1 MGYAFSIGG
10 IIVFVSFAV
19 VSGIMMIT
27 VSRAVGGAKKNFS
40 LPRISAPAKVV
51 SKRRYAVSEKT
62 KTYFITFEYKTGDRA
77 EYRVSSDAYMYFAE
91 GDEGT
96 ITVRGTEFISFVI

>member
-1 MGYAFSIGG
+1 
-10 IIVFVSFAV
+10 
-19 VSGIMMIT
+19 MMIA
-27 VSRAVGGAKKNFS
+27 VSRAVGCAKKNFS

>member
-19 VSGIMMIT
+19 VIVIMMIT

-51 SKRRYAVSEKT
+51 S
-62 KTYFITFEYKTGDRA
+62 
-77 EYRVSSDAYMYFAE
+77 
-91 GDEGT
+91 
-96 ITVRGTEFISFVI
+96 

>member
-19 VSGIMMIT
+19 VIVIMMIT

-51 SKRRYAVSEKT
+51 SKRRYKT
-62 KTYFITFEYKTGDRA
+62 KGNRTNG
-77 EYRVSSDAYMYFAE
+77 SFAE
-91 GDEGT
+91 CL
-96 ITVRGTEFISFVI
+96 

>member
-19 VSGIMMIT
+19 VIVIMMIT

-77 EYRVSSDAYMYFAE
+77 EYRVSSDAYMYFA
-91 GDEGT
+91 DEGT

>member
-1 MGYAFSIGG
+1 MSFGIGG
-10 IIVFVSFAV
+10 ILMFSAFAV
-19 VSGIMMIT
+19 IIIIMMAT
-27 VSRAVGGAKKNFS
+27 VSRAAGFGRKNIA

-51 SKRRYAVSEKT
+51 SRRTFSMSKDGKA
-62 KTYFITFEYKTGDRA
+62 YFITFEFKTGDRA
-77 EYRVSSDAYMYFAE
+77 EYRVSGDTYLYFAE